1 MADTIVQLF
10 RPFARRT
17 TIPIGELVRDLGREE
32 LDMKPARELPARI
45 AIFILTLIA
54 TPASAQSV
62 QAGYTYN
69 LPLDL
74 AIEAAQEAVRT
85 CEANGYRV
93 TATVVDMAGTPKV
106 VLRGDGSTVHTG
118 ESSFR
123 KAFTVITLGPM
134 FHFEASSAF
143 FEMNKTNPY
152 APQLATVHNV
162 MALPGAVAFMTR
174 GDMVGALGVG
184 GAPGG
189 DKDEVCAHAGVD
201 KVQGRLP
208 H

>member
-1 MADTIVQLF
+1 MERSILVSACLAGTVLALIPQL
-10 RPFARRT
+10 
-17 TIPIGELVRDLGREE
+17 
-32 LDMKPARELPARI
+32 
-45 AIFILTLIA
+45 A
-54 TPASAQSV
+54 TSASAQS
-62 QAGYTYN
+62 APPDNYSYN

-74 AIEAAQEAVRT
+74 AVEAAQEAVRT

-106 VLRGDGSTVHTG
+106 VLRGDHSTVHTG

-134 FHFEASSAF
+134 FHFDASSAF
-143 FEMNKTNPY
+143 FEMTKTNPY
-152 APQLATVHNV
+152 APQLATIHNV
-162 MALPGAVAFMTR
+162 MALPGAVAFTSK
-174 GDMVGALGVG
+174 GEMVAALGVG

-189 DKDEVCAHAGVD
+189 DKDEVCARAGVA
-201 KVQGRLP
+201 KVQDRLP